1 MKRYIV
7 RLTDEERAT
16 LEDIVRRGKAQAFR
30 IQHARILLKVD
41 ADGPAWTDEQCA
53 EAFGCH
59 VNTPANMRQRFVEQG
74 LEAAIERKKMPPRED
89 VILDGRKEARLIAL
103 SCSPAPKGRSRWT
116 LRLLADKLVA
126 LEVVDAISYETVRRT
141 LKKTS

>member
-1 MKRYIV
+1 MKKHIV
-7 RLTDEERAT
+7 RLTDEERAG

-41 ADGPAWTDEQCA
+41 ASGPAWTDAQCA
-53 EAFGCH
+53 DAFGCN

-74 LEAAIERKKMPPRED
+74 LEAAIERKKMPPRQD
-89 VILDGRKEARLIAL
+89 LILDGRKEARLIAL
-103 SCSPAPKGRSRWT
+103 RCGPAPKGRSRWT
-116 LRLLADKLVA
+116 LRLLADKLVV

>member
-7 RLTDEERAT
+7 RLTDEERAR

-30 IQHARILLKVD
+30 IQHARILIKVD
-41 ADGPAWTDEQCA
+41 ADGPAWTDTRCA
-53 EAFGCH
+53 DAFGCD

-74 LEAAIERKKMPPRED
+74 LEAALERKKMPPRED

-116 LRLLADKLVA
+116 LRLLADRLVA
-126 LEVVDAISYETVRRT
+126 LEVVDAISYETVRRK